1 LYATRDVT
9 DDQSSQS
16 QVLESTPLL
25 EAFGNAKTLRNDNSS
40 RFGKFI
46 GIQFDRSGNISGAS
60 IQTCTTPASL
70 SLSLPP
76 LSRLFA
82 SLVAEPRLV

>member
-1 LYATRDVT
+1 VAVITT
-9 DDQSSQS
+9 T

-46 GIQFDRSGNISGAS
+46 GIQFDRNGNISGAS
-60 IQTCTTPASL
+60 IQTCTTPV
-70 SLSLPP
+70 PP
-76 LSRLFA
+76 TRLNV
-82 SLVAEPRLV
+82 VAEPRLSRA